1 MLVFCDI
8 LDFKVLIFACLMTF
22 LPNNLANNANEGAIS
37 LTQQNIDM
45 TLATNE
51 LVLINFYAQWCR
63 FSNSLAPIFEE
74 AANKI
79 RNEFPEPG
87 RVVMAKVDCERE
99 SGIASRFHITK
110 YPTLK
115 LVRNGQPT
123 KREYRGQRSVEAFE
137 EFIRKQ
143 LEDPIKEFY
152 DLKELT
158 NLDDKKRMI
167 IGYFD
172 RKDVP
177 EYGMFRRV
185 ATNLKDDCQF
195 HVGFGTCSAQ
205 NCEIGEHFHF
215 LNASRA
221 MHPPGEPIIVFRSD
235 KALSNDEDET
245 YHGSLS
251 NFDELNVWAQEKCVP
266 LVREITFENAE
277 ELTEEALPFLILF
290 YAPSDVES
298 VKMYKDVVTRTL
310 IDEKQNVNFLTAN
323 GVKFA
328 HPLHH
333 LGKTPADLPLIAID
347 SFRHMY
353 LFPNFH
359 DIHIEGR
366 LKGFLQDLYS
376 GKLHREF
383 HYGPDPSSNEVPQVV
398 GQIKVPTSPP
408 ESTFKK
414 LAPSKNRYTL
424 LKDEL

>member
-8 LDFKVLIFACLMTF
+8 FDFKVLILACLLAF
-22 LPNNLANNANEGAIS
+22 LPNSLANDANEGAVS

-45 TLATNE
+45 TLASNE
-51 LVLINFYAQWCR
+51 LVFINFYAQWCR
-63 FSNSLAPIFEE
+63 FSNLLAPIFEE
-74 AANKI
+74 AATRI
-79 RNEFPEPG
+79 RRAFPEPG
-87 RVVMAKVDCERE
+87 KVVMAKVDCDRE

-115 LVRNGQPT
+115 VIRNGQPI
-123 KREYRGQRSVEAFE
+123 KREYRGQRSVDAFE
-137 EFIRKQ
+137 EFIKKQ
-143 LEDPIKEFY
+143 LEDPIREFY
-152 DLKELT
+152 DLKELM

-177 EYGMFRRV
+177 EYKMFRRV
-185 ATNLKDDCQF
+185 ATNLHDDCQF

-205 NCEIGEHFHF
+205 NCDIGEHFH
-215 LNASRA
+215 LVNASRS

-235 KALSNDEDET
+235 KALSNDDDET
-245 YHGSLS
+245 YHGSLH

-266 LVREITFENAE
+266 LVREITFVNAE
-277 ELTEEALPFLILF
+277 ELTEEGLPFLILF
-290 YAPSDVES
+290 HAPDDVES
-298 VKMYKDVVTRTL
+298 IKLYKDIVSKQL
-310 IDEKQNVNFLTAN
+310 IDEKQHVNFLTAD
-323 GVKFA
+323 GLKFA

-333 LGKTPADLPLIAID
+333 LEKTPADLPLIAID

-353 LFPNFH
+353 LFPNFN

-366 LKGFLQDLYS
+366 LRAFLKDLYS

-383 HYGPDPSSNEVPQVV
+383 HNGPDPSNNESPQIV
-398 GQIKVPTSPP
+398 GQIKVPTTPP

-424 LKDEL
+424 LRDEL

>member
-1 MLVFCDI
+1 MFIFCDI
-8 LDFKVLIFACLMTF
+8 FDFKVLIFACLLAF
-22 LPNNLANNANEGAIS
+22 LPNNLADDAKEGAVP

-45 TLATNE
+45 TLASNE
-51 LVLINFYAQWCR
+51 LVFINFYAQWCR

-74 AANKI
+74 AATKI
-79 RNEFPEPG
+79 RKSFPEPG
-87 RVVMAKVDCERE
+87 KVVMGKVDCEKE
-99 SGIASRFHITK
+99 SSVASRFHITK

-115 LVRNGQPT
+115 VIRNGQPT

-137 EFIRKQ
+137 EFIKKQ

-158 NLDDKKRMI
+158 KLDDKKRMI

-177 EYGMFRRV
+177 EYEIFRRV

-195 HVGFGTCSAQ
+195 HVGFG
-205 NCEIGEHFHF
+205 
-215 LNASRA
+215 NASQA

-245 YHGSLS
+245 YHGSLK
-251 NFDELNVWAQEKCVP
+251 NFDELNIWTQEKCVP

-277 ELTEEALPFLILF
+277 ELTEEGLPFLILF
-290 YAPSDVES
+290 HAPDDIES
-298 VKMYKDVVTRTL
+298 VKMYKDVVLKTL
-310 IDEKQNVNFLTAN
+310 IDEKQNVNFLTAD

-333 LGKTPADLPLIAID
+333 LGKSPADLPLIAID

-359 DIHIEGR
+359 DIHVEGK
-366 LKGFLQDLYS
+366 LKSFLRDLYS

-383 HYGPDPSSNEVPQVV
+383 HYGPDTSSNELPQVV
-398 GQIKVPTSPP
+398 GQIKVPTTPP